1 MKSSTSPH
9 TLLHPPFP
17 LGQVV
22 ATPGAI
28 DVLDR
33 TGTHVMTLLSR
44 HQNGDFGSLCAAD
57 VRLNLEAIVAG
68 LRILSCYEIGAS
80 RERVWII
87 TEHDRGLSTVL
98 LPDEY

>member
-1 MKSSTSPH
+1 MKSDISPGD
-9 TLLHPPFP
+9 LLPPLFR
-17 LGQVV
+17 LGQLV

-33 TGTHVMTLLSR
+33 TGTNVTTLLWR
-44 HQNGDFGSLCAAD
+44 HQHGDFGSLCEAD
-57 VRLNLEAIVAG
+57 VRLNREAIAAG
-68 LRILSCYEIGAS
+68 TRILSCYEIGAS

-87 TEHDRGLSTVL
+87 TEADRSTCVL

>member
-1 MKSSTSPH
+1 MKSN
-9 TLLHPPFP
+9 TLPDDLLQPLFP

-33 TGTHVMTLLSR
+33 TGINVTTLLQR

-57 VRLNLEAIVAG
+57 VRLNLEAIVVG
-68 LRILSCYEIGAS
+68 LRILSCYEIGVS
-80 RERVWII
+80 RELVWII
-87 TEHDRGLSTVL
+87 TERDRSVSTVL
-98 LPDEY
+98 LPGEY

>member
-1 MKSSTSPH
+1 MKSSTSAFGQ
-9 TLLHPPFP
+9 LHPLFP
-17 LGQVV
+17 LGQVA

-33 TGTHVMTLLSR
+33 TGTNVTTLLSR

-57 VRLNLEAIVAG
+57 VRLNLEAIVVG
-68 LRILSCYEIGAS
+68 LRILSCYEIGVL

-87 TEHDRGLSTVL
+87 TERDRSVSTVL
-98 LPDEY
+98 LPGEY

>member
-1 MKSSTSPH
+1 MNSDISPDN
-9 TLLHPPFP
+9 LLHPLFP

-28 DVLDR
+28 DLLDR
-33 TGTHVMTLLSR
+33 TGSNVTTLLSR
-44 HQNGDFGSLCAAD
+44 HQNGDFGSVCTTD
-57 VRLNLEAIVAG
+57 VRLNLEAIVVG

-87 TEHDRGLSTVL
+87 TERDRSVSTVL
-98 LPDEY
+98 LPGEY

>member
-1 MKSSTSPH
+1 MNSNEDKKPLF
-9 TLLHPPFP
+9 LL
-17 LGQVV
+17 GRTVV
-22 ATPGAI
+22 TQGAI

-33 TGTHVMTLLSR
+33 TGTHVTTLLSR
-44 HQNGDFGSLCAAD
+44 HQSGDFGSLCAAD

-87 TEHDRGLSTVL
+87 TAHDRSLCTVL

>member
-1 MKSSTSPH
+1 MKPNTSPDH
-9 TLLHPPFP
+9 QLQPLFP

-33 TGTHVMTLLSR
+33 TGTNATTLLWR

-57 VRLNLEAIVAG
+57 VRLNLEAIVVG

-87 TEHDRGLSTVL
+87 TERDRSVSTVL
-98 LPDEY
+98 LPGEY

>member
-1 MKSSTSPH
+1 MKSSAAPNSLPH
-9 TLLHPPFP
+9 PLLS

-33 TGTHVMTLLSR
+33 TGTNATTLLWR

-57 VRLNLEAIVAG
+57 VRLNLEAIVVG

-87 TEHDRGLSTVL
+87 TERDRSVSTVL
-98 LPDEY
+98 LPGEY